1 MDRALADIAPE
12 SPLAGRPEGET
23 LALHPRRVLLT
34 GYRSHPHVG
43 GQGVYLRELAIGLR
57 DLGHDV
63 TIASGPPYPD
73 VPEGVELVE
82 FPALN
87 LFEEKNAFLALRPAH
102 LLSKADRSEWLA
114 HNTGAFGEL
123 LAFSYRLQA
132 WLKDQS
138 GRFDVLHDNQTLMPP
153 FIGISRTLPVVATIH
168 HPVAIDRGFAVDG
181 VSRWW
186 EKLLT
191 RRWYGF
197 TDRQAKTVRQL
208 PHLLAVSD
216 AARDSHS
223 AHYGMQA
230 KQAVVSFNGID
241 HDVFCPDAG
250 TRRETRLIAATASAD
265 VPIKG
270 LDVLMQAFVPL
281 AQQFPSLKLEL
292 IGQLREGRAKQIL
305 QEAGLLDRVSARS
318 GVSREEIADL
328 YRRASVVVCP
338 ARFEGFGF
346 PAAEAMACGAPVV
359 ASDGGALPEVVGE
372 AGGIVPAG
380 DAVALET
387 AVRAVLNQPDMA
399 REMSEAGV
407 LRARSVFCWRN
418 HALAASALY
427 EKAIAAC

>member
-1 MDRALADIAPE
+1 MDQALADITPDIPASG
-12 SPLAGRPEGET
+12 SPGNKT

-57 DLGHDV
+57 DLGHHV
-63 TIASGPPYPD
+63 TMASGPPYPD
-73 VPEGVELVE
+73 VPDGVELIE

-87 LFEEKNAFLALRPAH
+87 LFEEKNAFLALRPKH

-132 WLKDQS
+132 WLRTQAH
-138 GRFDVLHDNQTLMPP
+138 RFDVIHDNQTLMPP
-153 FIGISRTLPVVATIH
+153 FIDIARQVPVVATIH

-186 EKLLT
+186 EKALT

-197 TDRQAKTVRQL
+197 TEMQARTVRAL
-208 PHLLAVSD
+208 PCMLAVSE
-216 AARDSHS
+216 AARDSHA
-223 AHYGMQA
+223 AHYGMKAAQA
-230 KQAVVSFNGID
+230 SVSFNGID
-241 HDVFCPDAG
+241 HAVFCPDAE
-250 TRRETRLIAATASAD
+250 TPREPHLIAATASAD

-270 LDVLMQAFVPL
+270 LDVLMRAFVSL
-281 AQQFPSLKLEL
+281 AAQNPSLKLEL

-305 QEAGLLDRVSARS
+305 SEAGLLDRVHAKS
-318 GVSREEIADL
+318 GVTRKDIADL

-359 ASDGGALPEVVGE
+359 ASDGGALPEVVGD
-372 AGGIVPAG
+372 AGSIVPAG

-387 AVRAVLNQPDMA
+387 AIRAVLNQPDMA
-399 REMSEAGV
+399 SEMGAAGAQ
-407 LRARSVFCWRN
+407 RARDVFSWRN